1 MAEEAKKSGPKA
13 EKTEKAEVKA
23 ETEKKPGDETSAEAK
38 KPTKKRSKKKK
49 ALTDGRIYIHA
60 SYNNT
65 IITVTDQKGNPA
77 CWSSA
82 GGCGFKGTRKSTPY
96 AAQVASETAANKAKQ
111 LGLERAN
118 VYVKGVGIGR
128 DQALRALAAAAIDLQ
143 SITDLTPLPH
153 GGVRPRKARR
163 V

>member
-1 MAEEAKKSGPKA
+1 MAEEAKKSGS
-13 EKTEKAEVKA
+13 KTEKVEAKA
-23 ETEKKPGDETSAEAK
+23 EAEKKPNAEAATEPV
-38 KPTKKRSKKKK
+38 KPAKKRSKKKK